1 MRGKKMGSTQKTKR
15 LMNADIFQEKKENIV
30 DVEKVSNI
38 IPNKPHY
45 VEHGIYFAE
54 SLKVFSDAEKTK
66 PLIEGSDY
74 EAAEIDSIAS
84 ELSNKD
90 CYRAVVF
97 LKQLSEAYISYHSY
111 GDIVTAEI
119 LNEVFDMQADFDDMT
134 KKFKDN
140 LDDLI
145 LKIGKHIGNTSPHG
159 ANAAASANTLALRTE
174 AGTLKAAQAKAGDD
188 LTPLSQVNSK
198 IENTEIKL
206 NSKIKLNRDSI
217 TGKLQAVSVEDF
229 FQDTQDMSEAE
240 QDKFLDSKIEP
251 CGKFINAV
259 RNSNGSLTVPE
270 PKKEAEAANKKF
282 TVDTVNKKIAE
293 LINNAPAE
301 LDTLKELADAL
312 NKNKDGI
319 SAINTALANRYTK
332 AEADNI
338 FTAKTGTYS
347 KSEIDKKDK
356 DTLEAAKT
364 YLNSGIIDDVV
375 EKSVKKIDGLSG
387 SWKQECK
394 TYTDSKVGSEA
405 ASRKTE
411 DANTLSSAKNYTDKK
426 TEQALLEH
434 YTKYGYVQFEG
445 MPAPHFI
452 NLLYYRW
459 KQIRKFSIYI
469 RLDNVSLSE
478 KVTIWQLEYIPPS
491 VQQ

>member
-1 MRGKKMGSTQKTKR
+1 MKTLFDADM
-15 LMNADIFQEKKENIV
+15 LMENPNNKVYSEKIKNI
-30 DVEKVSNI
+30 K
-38 IPNKPHY
+38 PNVPY
-45 VEHGIYFAE
+45 YIEHSIYFAE
-54 SLKVFSDAEKTK
+54 TLSVFQDETKTT
-66 PLIEGSDY
+66 PLVLGADY
-74 EAAEIDSIAS
+74 EYAQFDSIAT
-84 ELSNKD
+84 EQSNKD
-90 CYRAVVF
+90 CCRAILF
-97 LKQLSEAYISYHSY
+97 LRPFPAVYIDYHSY
-111 GDIVTAEI
+111 GDLITADLFNGVFADVTE
-119 LNEVFDMQADFDDMT
+119 LNSKT
-134 KKFKDN
+134 KQIKT
-140 LDDLI
+140 DLED
-145 LKIGKHIGNTSPHG
+145 LSENVKQHISDTKPH
-159 ANAAASANTLALRTE
+159 ASNESVTPGTLALRSSS
-174 AGTLKAAQAKAGDD
+174 GTLKAAEAELPEELA
-188 LTPLSQVNSK
+188 TLSQVERKTGQIKTEANAQIIKTKEQLEEK
-198 IENTEIKL
+198 IET
-206 NSKIKLNRDSI
+206 
-217 TGKLQAVSVEDF
+217 
-229 FQDTQDMSEAE
+229 
-240 QDKFLDSKIEP
+240 
-251 CGKFINAV
+251 
-259 RNSNGSLTVPE
+259 
-270 PKKEAEAANKKF
+270 
-282 TVDTVNKKIAE
+282 KIAE

-338 FTAKTGTYS
+338 FTAKTGTYL

-411 DANTLSSAKNYTDKK
+411 DERTLSGAKEYTDKK

-434 YTKYGYVQFEG
+434 YTKYGYVQFQG
-445 MPAPHFI
+445 MSAPHFI